1 MKKKESMMNSKKI
14 ISSVSLTTAILA
26 TGIISQEAHADSV
39 DTTTTTVSQA
49 QSQPVTAE
57 QVASAKA
64 SYDTNQEAQAQAQS
78 VVDSKKQA
86 LETAKANTTA
96 AQDAVAQAETVTAQA
111 TEVNIQSAKEAIPT
125 AEAKVQPAKETVET
139 AKTDVTTKEVSQSQ
153 AQEAVNK
160 AQGNVNQA
168 QEAVDEATQIQSEK
182 QAAVDN
188 SAKEAEVAKQGV
200 TNAQATLAEKTS
212 KVSQA
217 KQTVEIAKQNDVN
230 LEADTKEAEINV
242 EKADKAAQ
250 VAKTAVDTAKV
261 KADETAQALKDA
273 EFNHPTHIVMSDEF
287 KQNLKYLLF
296 EAPKDD
302 MSALSKAVDKVI
314 DSEAASHKLNKAYF
328 DTFTPDTTGV
338 KYDVENLPLELQTEL
353 SQYMAYLVNDVR
365 AQLGQ
370 PKLVVNTDAIKF
382 ASLVAAKYDKNH
394 DPFSG
399 HDMKAINE
407 AAKEMGYWY
416 SKKNTMN
423 PYENLAGG
431 SINSALKLDDNGNS
445 LYKVGDKVEATK
457 SELYQLIADNID
469 NFLYEGERNG
479 SYGHAGS
486 LITQPSLGLA
496 ITLSHTDQGFGE
508 IPMTETHVLLVP
520 EHDLVDFN
528 KKVLDPSKNVPDL
541 VIPDKQAAEVADRA
555 AQAALVTATA
565 QAQAAQTRFEQAK
578 ATYDAL
584 VATPRQTADA
594 EAQLATA
601 KAELVNAQTALTNAE
616 QTLATVT
623 ASHADKV
630 AALDMAK
637 ASRDEAVNVLA
648 AAQSKLAE
656 ANQELTQREVAT
668 TVAKAKLAELEQAL
682 KDAEQA
688 VIDAKA
694 TYEQLVSAK
703 ANLEAA
709 RQAYAQAVTAQ
720 EAAQAAYDKAMVVL
734 TNTKAQTAL
743 SGTKYTNL
751 KAAYDARIAYEEAQ
765 RKSKEEVL
773 RRQAESDAKAKQV
786 RQDVNGTQYNR
797 VNSNTHVGLPAFISS
812 TNEVKTTS
820 FSAAQVATA
829 KATQAV
835 VNRRGTTD
843 YQAPLPQTGESD
855 TAVYLLAGLGM
866 LGLSGV
872 TARKRRG

>member
-1 MKKKESMMNSKKI
+1 MNSKKI
-14 ISSVSLTTAILA
+14 ISSVSLTTAIFA

-39 DTTTTTVSQA
+39 DTTTTTVSQS

-64 SYDTNQEAQAQAQS
+64 SYDMNQDAQAKAQS

-86 LETAKANTTA
+86 LDTAKANTTT
-96 AQDAVAQAETVTAQA
+96 AQDAVAQAETAAAQA
-111 TEVNIQSAKEAIPT
+111 TDVNIQAAKEAIPT
-125 AEAKVQPAKETVET
+125 AEAKVQPAKEAVET
-139 AKTDVTTKEVSQSQ
+139 AKTDVTTKEASQSQ
-153 AQEAVNK
+153 AQEAVNE

-168 QEAVDEATQIQSEK
+168 QKAVAEATQIQSEK
-182 QAAVDN
+182 QTAVDT
-188 SAKEAEVAKQGV
+188 SAKEVETAKQGV
-200 TNAQATLAEKTS
+200 VNAQATLAEKTS

-217 KQTVEIAKQNDVN
+217 KQSVETAKQNDAK
-230 LEADTKEAEINV
+230 LDADIKAADINA
-242 EKADKAAQ
+242 EKAYQTAQ
-250 VAKTAVDTAKV
+250 VAKSNVDSAKT
-261 KADETAQALKDA
+261 KADETAQVLKDA
-273 EFNHPTHIVMSDEF
+273 NRPTHIVMSDEF
-287 KQNLKYLLF
+287 KQNLKDLLF
-296 EAPKDD
+296 GSPSRDLAT
-302 MSALSKAVDKVI
+302 LSKAVDKVI
-314 DSEAASHKLNKAYF
+314 DSEAESHKLNKAYF

-423 PYENLAGG
+423 RYENLAGG
-431 SINSALKLDDNGNS
+431 SINSAFKLDDDGNS

-578 ATYDAL
+578 AAYDAL
-584 VATPRQTADA
+584 VATPRQKA
-594 EAQLATA
+594 EAEAKLVTA
-601 KAELVNAQTALTNAE
+601 KAELANAQTALEVAE
-616 QTLATVT
+616 NTLATVT

-637 ASRDEAVNVLA
+637 ASRDEAVNALT
-648 AAQSKLAE
+648 AAQNKLGV
-656 ANQELTQREVAT
+656 ANQELAQRETAT
-668 TVAKAKLAELEQAL
+668 TVAKAKLAELEQAV

-688 VIDAKA
+688 VINAKA
-694 TYEQLVSAK
+694 TYEQLVTAK
-703 ANLEAA
+703 VNLEIA

-720 EAAQAAYDKAMVVL
+720 EAAQDAYDKAMVVL
-734 TNTKAQTAL
+734 TNAKAQTAL

-765 RKSKEEVL
+765 RKAKEEAL

-786 RQDVNGTQYNR
+786 RQDMNGTQSNR

-835 VNRRGTTD
+835 VNRRGSTG
-843 YQAPLPQTGESD
+843 YQAPLPQTGEAD

-866 LGLSGV
+866 LGLAGV

>member
-1 MKKKESMMNSKKI
+1 MNSKKI
-14 ISSVSLTTAILA
+14 ISSVSLTTAIFA

-39 DTTTTTVSQA
+39 DTTTTTVSQS

-64 SYDTNQEAQAQAQS
+64 SYDTNQEAQAKAQS

-86 LETAKANTTA
+86 LDTAKANTTV
-96 AQDAVAQAETVTAQA
+96 AQDAVAQAETAAAQA
-111 TEVNIQSAKEAIPT
+111 TDVNIQAAKEAIPT
-125 AEAKVQPAKETVET
+125 AEAKVQPAKEAVET
-139 AKTDVTTKEVSQSQ
+139 AKTDVTTKEASQSQ
-153 AQEAVNK
+153 VQAVVNE

-168 QEAVDEATQIQSEK
+168 QKAVAEATQIQSEK
-182 QAAVDN
+182 QTAVDT
-188 SAKEAEVAKQGV
+188 SAKEVETAKQGV
-200 TNAQATLAEKTS
+200 VDAQATVAEKTD

-217 KQTVEIAKQNDVN
+217 GQTVETAKQNDAK
-230 LEADTKEAEINV
+230 LDADTKAADINV
-242 EKADKAAQ
+242 EKADQAVQ
-250 VAKTAVDTAKV
+250 VAKSDVDTAKA
-261 KADETAQALKDA
+261 KADETAQTLKDA
-273 EFNHPTHIVMSDEF
+273 NHPTHVVMSDEF
-287 KQNLKYLLF
+287 KQNFKQYAFGSMSDEALEKAIASEPASRDLNTAYLSTF
-296 EAPKDD
+296 
-302 MSALSKAVDKVI
+302 
-314 DSEAASHKLNKAYF
+314 AA
-328 DTFTPDTTGV
+328 DTTGQ
-338 KYDVENLPLELQTEL
+338 KYDVTNLPLELQTEL
-353 SQYMAYLVNDVR
+353 SQYFAYLVNDVR
-365 AQLGQ
+365 QQLGQ

-382 ASLVAAKYDKNH
+382 ATLVAEKYDKNH

-399 HDMKAINE
+399 HDNKAINE

-416 SKKNTMN
+416 NRKNKSN
-423 PYENLAGG
+423 AYENLAG
-431 SINSALKLDDNGNS
+431 NSPDSAYDLDSNGNS
-445 LYKVGDKVEATK
+445 TYKIGDKVELTK
-457 SELYQLIADNID
+457 SELYKLVAENVNGFI
-469 NFLYEGERNG
+469 YEGSSNG
-479 SYGHAGS
+479 HYGHAIS
-486 LITQPSLGLA
+486 LVKQPSLGIA
-496 ITLSHTDQGFGE
+496 FTLSHTDFGFGTV
-508 IPMTETHVLLVP
+508 PMIETHVLYTPLTDKRTGEP
-520 EHDLVDFN
+520 L
-528 KKVLDPSKNVPDL
+528 LDASKNVPDL
-541 VIPDKQAAEVADRA
+541 KIPDKQAAEVADRA

-565 QAQAAQTRFEQAK
+565 KAQAAQTRFEQAK
-578 ATYDAL
+578 AVYDAL
-584 VATPRQTADA
+584 VATPRQTAEA
-594 EAQLATA
+594 EAKLATA

-623 ASHADKV
+623 ASHAAKV
-630 AALDMAK
+630 AVLDMAK
-637 ASRDEAVNVLA
+637 VSRDEAVNVLT

-656 ANQELTQREVAT
+656 ANQELAQREVAT
-668 TVAKAKLAELEQAL
+668 TIAKAKLTELEQAL

-694 TYEQLVSAK
+694 TYEQLVTAK

-720 EAAQAAYDKAMVVL
+720 EVAQAAYDKAMVVL
-734 TNTKAQTAL
+734 TNAKAQTVL

-765 RKSKEEVL
+765 RKAKEEAL

-786 RQDVNGTQYNR
+786 RQGVNGTQSNR
-797 VNSNTHVGLPAFISS
+797 VNSSKYVGVPAFISS

-866 LGLSGV
+866 LGLAGV

>member
-1 MKKKESMMNSKKI
+1 MNSKKI

-64 SYDTNQEAQAQAQS
+64 SYDTNQEAQAKAQS

-86 LETAKANTTA
+86 LDTAKANTTT
-96 AQDAVAQAETVTAQA
+96 AQDAVAKAETAAAQA
-111 TEVNIQSAKEAIPT
+111 TDVNIQAAKEAIPT
-125 AEAKVQPAKETVET
+125 AEAKVQPAKEAVET
-139 AKTDVTTKEVSQSQ
+139 AKTDVTTKEASQSQ
-153 AQEAVNK
+153 AQEAVNE

-168 QEAVDEATQIQSEK
+168 QKAVAEATQIQSEK
-182 QAAVDN
+182 QTAVDT
-188 SAKEAEVAKQGV
+188 SAKEVETAKQGV
-200 TNAQATLAEKTS
+200 VNAQATVAEKTD

-217 KQTVEIAKQNDVN
+217 GQTVETAKQNDAK
-230 LEADTKEAEINV
+230 LDADTKEAEINV
-242 EKADKAAQ
+242 EKADQAAQ
-250 VAKTAVDTAKV
+250 VAKSEVATAKA

-273 EFNHPTHIVMSDEF
+273 NRPTHIVMSDEF

-296 EAPKDD
+296 EAPTNDL
-302 MSALSKAVDKVI
+302 SALSKAVDKVI
-314 DSEAASHKLNKAYF
+314 ASEAESRKMNQAYF

-394 DPFSG
+394 DPFSE

-416 SKKNTMN
+416 RKKNDAN

-431 SINSALKLDDNGNS
+431 YIKSAFNFDDDGNS

-469 NFLYEGERNG
+469 TFVYEGEANG
-479 SYGHAGS
+479 SYSHVGS
-486 LITQPSLGLA
+486 LVKQPSLGLA
-496 ITLSHTDQGFGE
+496 LTLTHTNQGFGDE
-508 IPMTETHVLLVP
+508 PMVETHVLFTP
-520 EHDLVDFN
+520 ATDYADSN
-528 KKVLDPSKNVPDL
+528 KKLLDSSKNVPDL

-578 ATYDAL
+578 AAYDAL

-594 EAQLATA
+594 EAKLATA
-601 KAELVNAQTALTNAE
+601 KAELANAQEALETAEN
-616 QTLATVT
+616 TLATVT

-637 ASRDEAVNVLA
+637 ASRDEAVNALT
-648 AAQSKLAE
+648 AAQNKLGV
-656 ANQELTQREVAT
+656 ANQELAQRETAT
-668 TVAKAKLAELEQAL
+668 TVAKAKLAELEQAV

-694 TYEQLVSAK
+694 TYEQLVKAK
-703 ANLEAA
+703 ANLETA
-709 RQAYAQAVTAQ
+709 RQAYAKVV
-720 EAAQAAYDKAMVVL
+720 AAQDAAQVAYDKAIVVL
-734 TNTKAQTAL
+734 TNAKAQTAL

-751 KAAYDARIAYEEAQ
+751 NAAYAARIAYEEAQ
-765 RKSKEEVL
+765 RKAKEEAI
-773 RRQAESDAKAKQV
+773 RRQAERDAKAKQV
-786 RQDVNGTQYNR
+786 RQDVNGTQSNR
-797 VNSNTHVGLPAFISS
+797 VNSSKYVGVQTFMSS
-812 TNEVKTTS
+812 TNEVHTTS

-829 KATQAV
+829 EATQAV
-835 VNRRGTTD
+835 VNRRGATG
-843 YQAPLPQTGESD
+843 YQAPLPQTGEVD
-855 TAVYLLAGLGM
+855 TAVYLLAGLGV
-866 LGLSGV
+866 LGLAGV

>member
-1 MKKKESMMNSKKI
+1 MNSKKI

-26 TGIISQEAHADSV
+26 TGVLSQEAHADSV

-57 QVASAKA
+57 QVVSAKA

-86 LETAKANTTA
+86 LDTAKANTTT
-96 AQDAVAQAETVTAQA
+96 AQDAVAKAKTVAVLA
-111 TEVNIQSAKEAIPT
+111 TDTNIQVAKEAIPT
-125 AEAKVQPAKETVET
+125 AEAKVQPAKEAVET

-168 QEAVDEATQIQSEK
+168 QEAVAKATQIQSEK
-182 QAAVDN
+182 QTAVDN

-200 TNAQATLAEKTS
+200 TNAQATLAEKTN

-217 KQTVEIAKQNDVN
+217 GQAAETAKQNDVD

-242 EKADKAAQ
+242 EKADQAAQ
-250 VAKTAVDTAKV
+250 VAKTAVDTAKA

-273 EFNHPTHIVMSDEF
+273 EFNHPTHVVMTDEFKSNLKQYLFGSMSDED
-287 KQNLKYLLF
+287 L
-296 EAPKDD
+296 E
-302 MSALSKAVDKVI
+302 KVI
-314 DSEAASHKLNKAYF
+314 ASESASRDLNTTYLS
-328 DTFTPDTTGV
+328 TFVTDTTGQ
-338 KYDVENLPLELQTEL
+338 KYDVTNLPLELQTEL
-353 SQYMAYLVNDVR
+353 SQYFAYLVNDVR
-365 AQLGQ
+365 QQLGQ
-370 PKLVVNTDAIKF
+370 PKLVVNTDTIKF
-382 ASLVAAKYDKNH
+382 ATSVAEKYDKNH

-399 HDMKAINE
+399 HDNKAINE

-416 SKKNTMN
+416 NRNNTTN
-423 PYENLAGG
+423 AYENLSGN
-431 SINSALKLDDNGNS
+431 IPDSAYDLDSDGNS
-445 LYKVGDKVEATK
+445 TYKIGDKVELTK
-457 SELYQLIADNID
+457 SDLYKLVAENVNQFI
-469 NFLYEGERNG
+469 YEGRSNG
-479 SYGHAGS
+479 HYGHAIS
-486 LITQPSLGLA
+486 MVTQPSVGISFTVA
-496 ITLSHTDQGFGE
+496 HTDEGFGTV
-508 IPMTETHVLLVP
+508 PMIETHVLCTPLTDKRTGGP
-520 EHDLVDFN
+520 L
-528 KKVLDPSKNVPDL
+528 LDASKNVPDL

-578 ATYDAL
+578 AAYDAL
-584 VATPRQTADA
+584 VATPRQTAEA
-594 EAQLATA
+594 EAKLTTA

-734 TNTKAQTAL
+734 TNAKAQTAL

-751 KAAYDARIAYEEAQ
+751 KVAYDARIAYEEAQ

-786 RQDVNGTQYNR
+786 RQDVNGTQSNR
-797 VNSNTHVGLPAFISS
+797 VNSSTHVGLQALMTSV
-812 TNEVKTTS
+812 NEVKTTS

-835 VNRRGTTD
+835 VNRRGMTD

>member
-1 MKKKESMMNSKKI
+1 MNSKKI

-64 SYDTNQEAQAQAQS
+64 SYDTNQEAQAKAQS

-86 LETAKANTTA
+86 LDTAKANTTT
-96 AQDAVAQAETVTAQA
+96 AQDAVAKAETVVALA
-111 TEVNIQSAKEAIPT
+111 TDTNMQVAKEAIPI
-125 AEAKVQPAKETVET
+125 AEAKVQPAKEAVET

-168 QEAVDEATQIQSEK
+168 QKAVDEATQIQSEK
-182 QAAVDN
+182 QTAVDN
-188 SAKEAEVAKQGV
+188 SAKEVEVAKQGV
-200 TNAQATLAEKTS
+200 TNAQATLAENTS

-217 KQTVEIAKQNDVN
+217 KETVETAKQNDVN

-242 EKADKAAQ
+242 EKADQAAQ

-302 MSALSKAVDKVI
+302 MAALSKAVDKVI
-314 DSEAASHKLNKAYF
+314 ASEAESHKLNKAYF

-338 KYDVENLPLELQTEL
+338 KYDIENLPLELQTEL

-416 SKKNTMN
+416 SKKNMMN

-431 SINSALKLDDNGNS
+431 YINSAFKLDDNGNS

-469 NFLYEGERNG
+469 NFLYEGESNG

-486 LITQPSLGLA
+486 LIKQPSLGLA
-496 ITLSHTDQGFGE
+496 ITLNHTDQGFGE

-555 AQAALVTATA
+555 AQAALVTATV

-584 VATPRQTADA
+584 VATPRQTA
-594 EAQLATA
+594 E
-601 KAELVNAQTALTNAE
+601 
-616 QTLATVT
+616 
-623 ASHADKV
+623 
-630 AALDMAK
+630 
-637 ASRDEAVNVLA
+637 
-648 AAQSKLAE
+648 AE

-734 TNTKAQTAL
+734 TNAKAQTAL

>member
-1 MKKKESMMNSKKI
+1 MNSKKI
-14 ISSVSLTTAILA
+14 ISSVSLTTAIFA

-39 DTTTTTVSQA
+39 DTTTTTVSQS

-64 SYDTNQEAQAQAQS
+64 SYDMNQDAQAKAQS

-86 LETAKANTTA
+86 LDTAKANTTT
-96 AQDAVAQAETVTAQA
+96 AQDAVAQAETAAAQA
-111 TEVNIQSAKEAIPT
+111 TDVNIQAAKEAIPT
-125 AEAKVQPAKETVET
+125 AEAKVQPAKEAVET
-139 AKTDVTTKEVSQSQ
+139 AKTDVTTKEASQSQ
-153 AQEAVNK
+153 AQEAVNE

-168 QEAVDEATQIQSEK
+168 QKAVAEATQIQSEK
-182 QAAVDN
+182 QTAVDT
-188 SAKEAEVAKQGV
+188 SAKEVETAKQGV
-200 TNAQATLAEKTS
+200 VNAQATLAEKTS

-217 KQTVEIAKQNDVN
+217 KQSVETAKQNDAK
-230 LEADTKEAEINV
+230 LDADIKAADINA
-242 EKADKAAQ
+242 EKAYQTAQ
-250 VAKTAVDTAKV
+250 VAKSNVDSAKT
-261 KADETAQALKDA
+261 KADETAQVLKDA
-273 EFNHPTHIVMSDEF
+273 NRPTHIVMSDEF
-287 KQNLKYLLF
+287 KQNLKDLLF
-296 EAPKDD
+296 GSPSRDLAT
-302 MSALSKAVDKVI
+302 LSKAVDKVI
-314 DSEAASHKLNKAYF
+314 DSEAESHKLNKAYF

-382 ASLVAAKYDKNH
+382 ATLVAEKYDKNH
-394 DPFSG
+394 DPYSG
-399 HDMKAINE
+399 HDNKAINE

-423 PYENLAGG
+423 RYENLAGG
-431 SINSALKLDDNGNS
+431 SINSAFKLDDDGNS

-578 ATYDAL
+578 AAYDAL
-584 VATPRQTADA
+584 VATPRQTAEA
-594 EAQLATA
+594 EAKLVTA
-601 KAELVNAQTALTNAE
+601 KAELANAQTALEVAE
-616 QTLATVT
+616 NTLATVT

-637 ASRDEAVNVLA
+637 ASRDEAVNALT
-648 AAQSKLAE
+648 AAQNKLGV
-656 ANQELTQREVAT
+656 ANQELAQRETAT
-668 TVAKAKLAELEQAL
+668 TVAKAKLAELEQAV

-688 VIDAKA
+688 VINAKA
-694 TYEQLVSAK
+694 TYEQLVTAK
-703 ANLEAA
+703 VNLEIA

-720 EAAQAAYDKAMVVL
+720 EAAKDAYDKAMVVL
-734 TNTKAQTAL
+734 TNAKAQTAL

-765 RKSKEEVL
+765 RKAKEEAL

-786 RQDVNGTQYNR
+786 RQDMNGTQSNR

-835 VNRRGTTD
+835 VNRRGSTG
-843 YQAPLPQTGESD
+843 YQAPLPQTGEAD

-866 LGLSGV
+866 LGLAGV

>member
-1 MKKKESMMNSKKI
+1 MNSKKI
-14 ISSVSLTTAILA
+14 ISSVSLTTAIFA
-26 TGIISQEAHADSV
+26 TGIISQEAHADSA
-39 DTTTTTVSQA
+39 DTTTTTVSQS

-64 SYDTNQEAQAQAQS
+64 SYDTNQEAQAKAQS

-86 LETAKANTTA
+86 LDTAKANTTT
-96 AQDAVAQAETVTAQA
+96 AQDAVAKAEAAAAPA
-111 TEVNIQSAKEAIPT
+111 TDTNIQVAKEAIPT
-125 AEAKVQPAKETVET
+125 AEAKVQSAKEAVET
-139 AKTDVTTKEVSQSQ
+139 AKTDVTTKEASQSQ
-153 AQEAVNK
+153 AQDAVNK
-160 AQGNVNQA
+160 AQGNVNQV

-182 QAAVDN
+182 QTAVDK
-188 SAKEAEVAKQGV
+188 SAKEVEVAKQGV
-200 TNAQATLAEKTS
+200 TDAQATLAEKTS

-217 KQTVEIAKQNDVN
+217 KQTVETAKQNDAK
-230 LEADTKEAEINV
+230 LDADTKAADINV
-242 EKADKAAQ
+242 EKADQAVQ
-250 VAKTAVDTAKV
+250 VAKSDVDTAKA
-261 KADETAQALKDA
+261 KADEAAQVLIDA
-273 EFNHPTHIVMSDEF
+273 NHPTHIVMTDEF

-314 DSEAASHKLNKAYF
+314 DSEAESHKLNKAYF

-431 SINSALKLDDNGNS
+431 YINSAFKLDDDGNS

-469 NFLYEGERNG
+469 TFLYEGESNG

-496 ITLSHTDQGFGE
+496 ITVSHTDQGFGE

-520 EHDLVDFN
+520 EHDLVDFS
-528 KKVLDPSKNVPDL
+528 KKVLDPSKNLPDL

-555 AQAALVTATA
+555 AKAALVTATT

-578 ATYDAL
+578 AAYDAL

-594 EAQLATA
+594 EAKLATA

-623 ASHADKV
+623 ASHAEKV
-630 AALDMAK
+630 AVLDMAK
-637 ASRDEAVNVLA
+637 VSRDEAVNVLT

-656 ANQELTQREVAT
+656 ANQELAQREVAT
-668 TVAKAKLAELEQAL
+668 TTAKAKLTELEQAL

-688 VIDAKA
+688 VINAKA
-694 TYEQLVSAK
+694 TYEQLVTAK

-720 EAAQAAYDKAMVVL
+720 EVAQAAYDKAMVVL
-734 TNTKAQTAL
+734 TNAKAQTVL

-765 RKSKEEVL
+765 RKAKEEAL

-786 RQDVNGTQYNR
+786 RQGVNGTQSNR
-797 VNSNTHVGLPAFISS
+797 VNSSKYVGVPAFISS

-866 LGLSGV
+866 LGLAGV

>member
-1 MKKKESMMNSKKI
+1 MNSKKI
-14 ISSVSLTTAILA
+14 ISSVSLATAVLA
-26 TGIISQEAHADSV
+26 TGILSQEAHADSV
-39 DTTTTTVSQA
+39 DTTTTTVSQS

-64 SYDTNQEAQAQAQS
+64 SYDMNQDAQAKAQS

-86 LETAKANTTA
+86 LDTAKANTTT
-96 AQDAVAQAETVTAQA
+96 AQDAVAQAETAAAQA
-111 TEVNIQSAKEAIPT
+111 TDVNIQAAKEAIPT
-125 AEAKVQPAKETVET
+125 AEAKVQPAKEAVET
-139 AKTDVTTKEVSQSQ
+139 AKTDVTTKEASQSQ
-153 AQEAVNK
+153 AQEAVNE

-168 QEAVDEATQIQSEK
+168 QKAVAEATQIQSEK
-182 QAAVDN
+182 QTAVDT
-188 SAKEAEVAKQGV
+188 SAKEVETAKQGV
-200 TNAQATLAEKTS
+200 VNAQATLAEKTS

-217 KQTVEIAKQNDVN
+217 KQSVETAKQNDAK
-230 LEADTKEAEINV
+230 LDADIKAADINA
-242 EKADKAAQ
+242 EKAYQTAQ
-250 VAKTAVDTAKV
+250 VAKSNVDSAKT
-261 KADETAQALKDA
+261 KADETAQVLKDA
-273 EFNHPTHIVMSDEF
+273 NRPTHIVMSDEF
-287 KQNLKYLLF
+287 KQNLKDLLF
-296 EAPKDD
+296 GSPSRDLAT
-302 MSALSKAVDKVI
+302 LSKAVDKVI
-314 DSEAASHKLNKAYF
+314 DSEAESHKLNKAYF

-423 PYENLAGG
+423 RYENLAGG
-431 SINSALKLDDNGNS
+431 SINSAFKLDDDGNS

-578 ATYDAL
+578 AAYDAL
-584 VATPRQTADA
+584 VATPHQTAEA
-594 EAQLATA
+594 EAKLVTA
-601 KAELVNAQTALTNAE
+601 KAELANAQTALEVAE
-616 QTLATVT
+616 NTLATVT

-637 ASRDEAVNVLA
+637 ASRDEAVNALT
-648 AAQSKLAE
+648 AAQNKLGV
-656 ANQELTQREVAT
+656 ANQELAQRETAT
-668 TVAKAKLAELEQAL
+668 TVAKAKLAELEQAV

-688 VIDAKA
+688 VINAKA
-694 TYEQLVSAK
+694 TYEQLVTAK
-703 ANLEAA
+703 VNLEIA

-720 EAAQAAYDKAMVVL
+720 EAAQDAYDKAMVVL
-734 TNTKAQTAL
+734 TNAKAQTAL

-765 RKSKEEVL
+765 RKAKEEAL

-786 RQDVNGTQYNR
+786 RQDMNGTQSNR

-835 VNRRGTTD
+835 VNRRGSTG
-843 YQAPLPQTGESD
+843 YQAPLPQTGEAD

-866 LGLSGV
+866 LGLAGV

>member
-1 MKKKESMMNSKKI
+1 MNSKKI
-14 ISSVSLTTAILA
+14 ISSVSLATAVLA

-39 DTTTTTVSQA
+39 DTTTTTASQA
-49 QSQPVTAE
+49 QPQLVTAE
-57 QVASAKA
+57 QVVSAKA
-64 SYDTNQEAQAQAQS
+64 TFENNQEAQAQAQS

-86 LETAKANTTA
+86 LDTAKANTTT
-96 AQDAVAQAETVTAQA
+96 AQDAVAKAETAAASA
-111 TEVNIQSAKEAIPT
+111 TDTNIQVAKEAIPT
-125 AEAKVQPAKETVET
+125 AEAKVQYAKEAVET

-182 QAAVDN
+182 QAAVDK
-188 SAKEAEVAKQGV
+188 SAKEVEVAKQGV
-200 TNAQATLAEKTS
+200 TNAQTTLAEKTS

-217 KQTVEIAKQNDVN
+217 KQSVETAKQNDAK
-230 LEADTKEAEINV
+230 LDADTKAADINA
-242 EKADKAAQ
+242 EKAYQAAQ
-250 VAKTAVDTAKV
+250 VAKSDVDAAKT
-261 KADETAQALKDA
+261 KADETAQVLKDA
-273 EFNHPTHIVMSDEF
+273 NRPTHIVMSDEF

-314 DSEAASHKLNKAYF
+314 KSEAESHKLNKAYF

-382 ASLVAAKYDKNH
+382 ASLVAAKYAKNH

-399 HDMKAINE
+399 HDMKAVND

-416 SKKNTMN
+416 RKKNDAN

-431 SINSALKLDDNGNS
+431 YIKSAFNFDDDGNS

-457 SELYQLIADNID
+457 SELYNLIADNID
-469 NFLYEGERNG
+469 TFLYEGESNG

-496 ITLSHTDQGFGE
+496 LTLSHTDQGFGE
-508 IPMTETHVLLVP
+508 LPMVETHVLFTP
-520 EHDLVDFN
+520 ATDYADSN
-528 KKVLDPSKNVPDL
+528 KKLLDSSKNVPDL

-578 ATYDAL
+578 AAYDAL

-594 EAQLATA
+594 EAKLATA
-601 KAELVNAQTALTNAE
+601 KAELTNAQTALSTAE

-637 ASRDEAVNVLA
+637 ASRDEAVNVLT
-648 AAQSKLAE
+648 AAQSQLAE
-656 ANQELTQREVAT
+656 ANQELAQRETAT
-668 TVAKAKLAELEQAL
+668 TVAKAKLREVEQAV

-694 TYEQLVSAK
+694 TYEQLVKAK
-703 ANLEAA
+703 ANLETA
-709 RQAYAQAVTAQ
+709 RQAYAKVV
-720 EAAQAAYDKAMVVL
+720 AAQDAAQVAYDKAIVAL
-734 TNTKAQTAL
+734 TNAKAQTAL

-765 RKSKEEVL
+765 RKAKEEAL
-773 RRQAESDAKAKQV
+773 RRQAERDVKAKQV
-786 RQDVNGTQYNR
+786 RQGVNGTQSNR
-797 VNSNTHVGLPAFISS
+797 VNSSKYIGVQTFMSS
-812 TNEVKTTS
+812 TNEVHTTS

-829 KATQAV
+829 EATQAV

-843 YQAPLPQTGESD
+843 YQAPLPQTGETD
-855 TAVYLLAGLGM
+855 TAVYLLAGLGV
-866 LGLSGV
+866 LGLAGV

>member
-1 MKKKESMMNSKKI
+1 MNSKKI
-14 ISSVSLTTAILA
+14 ISSVSLTTAIFA

-39 DTTTTTVSQA
+39 DTTTTTVSQS

-64 SYDTNQEAQAQAQS
+64 SYDTNQEAQAKAQS

-86 LETAKANTTA
+86 LDTAKANTTV
-96 AQDAVAQAETVTAQA
+96 AQDAVAQAETAAAQA
-111 TEVNIQSAKEAIPT
+111 TDVNIQAAKEAIPT
-125 AEAKVQPAKETVET
+125 AEAKVQPAKEAVET
-139 AKTDVTTKEVSQSQ
+139 AKTDVTTKEASQSQ
-153 AQEAVNK
+153 VQAVVNE

-168 QEAVDEATQIQSEK
+168 QKAVAEATQIQSEK
-182 QAAVDN
+182 HTAVDT
-188 SAKEAEVAKQGV
+188 SAKEVETAKQGV
-200 TNAQATLAEKTS
+200 VDAQATVAEKTD

-217 KQTVEIAKQNDVN
+217 GQTVETAKQNDAK
-230 LEADTKEAEINV
+230 LDADTKAADINV
-242 EKADKAAQ
+242 EKADQAVQ
-250 VAKTAVDTAKV
+250 VAKSDVDTAKA
-261 KADETAQALKDA
+261 KADETAQTLKDA
-273 EFNHPTHIVMSDEF
+273 NHPTHVVMSDEF
-287 KQNLKYLLF
+287 KQNFKQYAFGSMSDEALEKAIASEPASRDLNTAYLSTF
-296 EAPKDD
+296 
-302 MSALSKAVDKVI
+302 
-314 DSEAASHKLNKAYF
+314 AA
-328 DTFTPDTTGV
+328 DTTGQ
-338 KYDVENLPLELQTEL
+338 KYDVTNLPLELQTEL
-353 SQYMAYLVNDVR
+353 SQYFAYLVNDVR
-365 AQLGQ
+365 QQLGQ

-382 ASLVAAKYDKNH
+382 ATLVAEKYDKNH

-399 HDMKAINE
+399 HDNKAINE

-416 SKKNTMN
+416 NRKNKSN
-423 PYENLAGG
+423 AYENLAG
-431 SINSALKLDDNGNS
+431 NSPDSAYDLDSNGNS
-445 LYKVGDKVEATK
+445 TYKIGDKVELTK
-457 SELYQLIADNID
+457 SELYKLVAENVNGFI
-469 NFLYEGERNG
+469 YEGSSNG
-479 SYGHAGS
+479 HYGHAIS
-486 LITQPSLGLA
+486 LVKQPSLGIA
-496 ITLSHTDQGFGE
+496 FTLSHTDFGFGTV
-508 IPMTETHVLLVP
+508 PMIETHVLYTPLTDKRTGEP
-520 EHDLVDFN
+520 L
-528 KKVLDPSKNVPDL
+528 LDASNNVPDL
-541 VIPDKQAAEVADRA
+541 KIPDKQAAEVADRA

-565 QAQAAQTRFEQAK
+565 KAQAAQTRFEQAK
-578 ATYDAL
+578 AVYDAL
-584 VATPRQTADA
+584 VATPRQTAEA
-594 EAQLATA
+594 EAKLATA

-623 ASHADKV
+623 ASHAEKV
-630 AALDMAK
+630 AVLDMAK
-637 ASRDEAVNVLA
+637 VSRDEAVNVLT

-656 ANQELTQREVAT
+656 ANQELAQREVAT
-668 TVAKAKLAELEQAL
+668 TIAKAKLTELEQAL

-694 TYEQLVSAK
+694 TYEQLVTAK

-720 EAAQAAYDKAMVVL
+720 EVAQAAYDKAMVVL
-734 TNTKAQTAL
+734 TNAKAQTVL

-765 RKSKEEVL
+765 RKAKEEAL

-786 RQDVNGTQYNR
+786 RQGVNGTQSNR
-797 VNSNTHVGLPAFISS
+797 VNSSKYVGVPAFISS

-866 LGLSGV
+866 LGLAGV

>member
-1 MKKKESMMNSKKI
+1 MNSKKI
-14 ISSVSLTTAILA
+14 ISSVSLTTAIFA

-39 DTTTTTVSQA
+39 DTTTTTVSQS

-64 SYDTNQEAQAQAQS
+64 SYDMNQDAQAKAQS

-86 LETAKANTTA
+86 LDTAKANTTT
-96 AQDAVAQAETVTAQA
+96 AQDAVAQAETAAAQA
-111 TEVNIQSAKEAIPT
+111 TDVNIQAAKEAIPT
-125 AEAKVQPAKETVET
+125 AEAKVQPAKEAVET
-139 AKTDVTTKEVSQSQ
+139 AKTDVTTKEASQSQ
-153 AQEAVNK
+153 AQEAVNE

-168 QEAVDEATQIQSEK
+168 QKAVAEATQIQSEK
-182 QAAVDN
+182 QTAVDT
-188 SAKEAEVAKQGV
+188 SAKEVETAKQGV
-200 TNAQATLAEKTS
+200 VNAQATLAEKTS

-217 KQTVEIAKQNDVN
+217 KQSVETAKQNDAK
-230 LEADTKEAEINV
+230 LDADIKAADINA
-242 EKADKAAQ
+242 EKAYQTAQ
-250 VAKTAVDTAKV
+250 VAKSNVDSAKT
-261 KADETAQALKDA
+261 KADETAQVLKDA
-273 EFNHPTHIVMSDEF
+273 NRPTHIVMSDEF
-287 KQNLKYLLF
+287 KQNLKDLLF
-296 EAPKDD
+296 GSPSRDLAT
-302 MSALSKAVDKVI
+302 LSKAVDKVI
-314 DSEAASHKLNKAYF
+314 DSEAESHKLNKAYF

-423 PYENLAGG
+423 RYENLAGG
-431 SINSALKLDDNGNS
+431 SINSAFKLDDDGNS

-578 ATYDAL
+578 AAYDAL
-584 VATPRQTADA
+584 VATPRQTAEA
-594 EAQLATA
+594 EAKLVTA
-601 KAELVNAQTALTNAE
+601 KAELANAQTALEVAE
-616 QTLATVT
+616 NTLATVT

-637 ASRDEAVNVLA
+637 ASRDEAVNALT
-648 AAQSKLAE
+648 AAQNKLGV
-656 ANQELTQREVAT
+656 ANQELAQRETAT
-668 TVAKAKLAELEQAL
+668 TVAKAKLAELEQAV

-688 VIDAKA
+688 VINAKA
-694 TYEQLVSAK
+694 TYEQLVTAK
-703 ANLEAA
+703 VNLEIA

-720 EAAQAAYDKAMVVL
+720 EAAQDAYDKAMVVL
-734 TNTKAQTAL
+734 TNAKAQTAL

-765 RKSKEEVL
+765 RKAKEEAL

-786 RQDVNGTQYNR
+786 RQDMNGTQSNR

-835 VNRRGTTD
+835 VNRRGSTG
-843 YQAPLPQTGESD
+843 YQAPLPQTGEAD
-855 TAVYLLAGLGM
+855 TAVYLLEGLGM
-866 LGLSGV
+866 LGLAGV

>member
-1 MKKKESMMNSKKI
+1 MNSKKI

-39 DTTTTTVSQA
+39 NTTTTTVSQS

-64 SYDTNQEAQAQAQS
+64 SYDTNQEAQAKAQS

-86 LETAKANTTA
+86 LDTAKANTTV
-96 AQDAVAQAETVTAQA
+96 AQDAVAQAETAAAQA
-111 TEVNIQSAKEAIPT
+111 TDVNIQAAKEAIPT
-125 AEAKVQPAKETVET
+125 AEAKVQPAKEAVET
-139 AKTDVTTKEVSQSQ
+139 AKTDVTTKAASQSQ
-153 AQEAVNK
+153 AQAVVNE

-168 QEAVDEATQIQSEK
+168 QKAVAEATQIQSEK
-182 QAAVDN
+182 QTAVDT
-188 SAKEAEVAKQGV
+188 SAKEVETAKQGV
-200 TNAQATLAEKTS
+200 VDAQATVAEKTD

-217 KQTVEIAKQNDVN
+217 GQTVETAKQNDAK
-230 LEADTKEAEINV
+230 LDADTKEAEINV
-242 EKADKAAQ
+242 EKADQAVQ
-250 VAKTAVDTAKV
+250 VAKTAVDTAKA

-273 EFNHPTHIVMSDEF
+273 EFNHPTHVVMSDEF
-287 KQNLKYLLF
+287 KSNLKQYVFGSLSG
-296 EAPKDD
+296 EALNDVLAKT
-302 MSALSKAVDKVI
+302 I
-314 DSEAASHKLNKAYF
+314 DSESESYKLNAEYLS
-328 DTFTPDTTGV
+328 TFTPDTTGQ
-338 KYDVENLPLELQTEL
+338 KYDVTNIPLELQTEL
-353 SQYMAYLVNDVR
+353 SQYFAYLVNDVR
-365 AQLGQ
+365 QQLGTS
-370 PKLVVNTDAIKF
+370 KLVVNTDAIKF
-382 ASLVAAKYDKNH
+382 ATLVAEKYDKNH
-394 DPFSG
+394 VPFSG
-399 HDMKAINE
+399 HDNKAINE

-416 SKKNTMN
+416 NRKNQGN
-423 PYENLAGG
+423 AYENLT
-431 SINSALKLDDNGNS
+431 GNS
-445 LYKVGDKVEATK
+445 PDSAYNLDSDGNSTYKIGDKVELTK
-457 SELYQLIADNID
+457 SELYKLIAENVSRFI
-469 NFLYEGERNG
+469 YEGGSNG
-479 SYGHAGS
+479 YYSHAAS
-486 LITQPSLGLA
+486 LIKQPSLGIA
-496 ITLSHTDQGFGE
+496 FTLSHTDFGFGTV
-508 IPMTETHVLLVP
+508 PMIETHVLYTPV
-520 EHDLVDFN
+520 HDLVNFD
-528 KKVLDPSKNVPDL
+528 KKLLDASKNVPDL

-578 ATYDAL
+578 AVYDAL
-584 VATPRQTADA
+584 VATPRQTAEA
-594 EAQLATA
+594 EAKLATA

-623 ASHADKV
+623 ASHAEKV
-630 AALDMAK
+630 AVLDMAK
-637 ASRDEAVNVLA
+637 VSRDEAVNVLTA
-648 AAQSKLAE
+648 SQSKLAE
-656 ANQELTQREVAT
+656 ANQELAQREVAT
-668 TVAKAKLAELEQAL
+668 TTAKAKLTELEQAL

-688 VIDAKA
+688 VINAKA
-694 TYEQLVSAK
+694 TYEQLVTAK

-720 EAAQAAYDKAMVVL
+720 EVAQAAYDKAMVVL
-734 TNTKAQTAL
+734 TNAKAQTVL

-765 RKSKEEVL
+765 RKAKEEAL

-786 RQDVNGTQYNR
+786 RQDMNGTQSNR
-797 VNSNTHVGLPAFISS
+797 VNSDTHVGLPAFMSS

-829 KATQAV
+829 EATQAV

-866 LGLSGV
+866 LGLAGV

>member
-1 MKKKESMMNSKKI
+1 MNSKKI

-64 SYDTNQEAQAQAQS
+64 TFENNQEAQAQAQS

-86 LETAKANTTA
+86 LDTAKANTTT
-96 AQDAVAQAETVTAQA
+96 AQDAVAKAKTVAALA
-111 TEVNIQSAKEAIPT
+111 TDTNIQVAKEAIPT
-125 AEAKVQPAKETVET
+125 AEAKVQPAKEAVET

-182 QAAVDN
+182 QAAVDTN
-188 SAKEAEVAKQGV
+188 AKEVETAKQGV
-200 TNAQATLAEKTS
+200 TNAQATVAEKTD

-217 KQTVEIAKQNDVN
+217 GQTVETAKQNDVN
-230 LEADTKEAEINV
+230 LDADTKEAEINV
-242 EKADKAAQ
+242 AKADQAAQ

-273 EFNHPTHIVMSDEF
+273 EFNHPTHVVMSDEF
-287 KQNLKYLLF
+287 KQHFKRYAFGSMSDEALEKAIASEPASRDLNTAYL
-296 EAPKDD
+296 
-302 MSALSKAVDKVI
+302 S
-314 DSEAASHKLNKAYF
+314 
-328 DTFTPDTTGV
+328 TFTDDTTGQ
-338 KYDVENLPLELQTEL
+338 KYDVTNLPIELQTEL
-353 SQYMAYLVNDVR
+353 SQYFAYLVNDVR
-365 AQLGQ
+365 QQLGQ

-382 ASLVAAKYDKNH
+382 ATLVAEKYDKNH

-399 HDMKAINE
+399 HDNKAINE

-416 SKKNTMN
+416 NRKNKSN
-423 PYENLAGG
+423 AYENLAG
-431 SINSALKLDDNGNS
+431 NSPDSAYDLDSNGNS
-445 LYKVGDKVEATK
+445 TYKIGDKVELTK
-457 SELYQLIADNID
+457 SELYKLVAENVNGFI
-469 NFLYEGERNG
+469 YEGSSNG
-479 SYGHAGS
+479 HYGHAIS
-486 LITQPSLGLA
+486 LVKQPSLGIA
-496 ITLSHTDQGFGE
+496 FTLSHTDFGFGTV
-508 IPMTETHVLLVP
+508 PMIETHVLYTPV
-520 EHDLVDFN
+520 HDLVNFD
-528 KKVLDPSKNVPDL
+528 KKLLDESKNVPDL
-541 VIPDKQAAEVADRA
+541 AIPDKQAAEVADRA

-578 ATYDAL
+578 AAYDAL
-584 VATPRQTADA
+584 VATPRQTAEV
-594 EAQLATA
+594 EAKLATA
-601 KAELVNAQTALTNAE
+601 KAELTNAQTALEAAE
-616 QTLATVT
+616 NTLSTVT

-630 AALDMAK
+630 TALDMAK
-637 ASRDEAVNVLA
+637 ATRDEAVNVLT

-656 ANQELTQREVAT
+656 ANQELAQREVAT
-668 TVAKAKLAELEQAL
+668 TVAKAKLTELEQAL

-694 TYEQLVSAK
+694 TYEQLVTAK
-703 ANLEAA
+703 ANLATA
-709 RQAYAQAVTAQ
+709 RQAYTQAVTAQ

-734 TNTKAQTAL
+734 TNAKAQTAL

-786 RQDVNGTQYNR
+786 RQDVNGTQSNR
-797 VNSNTHVGLPAFISS
+797 VNSNTHVGLPEFISS

-829 KATQAV
+829 EATQAV

>member
-1 MKKKESMMNSKKI
+1 MNSKKI

-26 TGIISQEAHADSV
+26 TGIISQEAHGDSV
-39 DTTTTTVSQA
+39 DTTTTTISQA
-49 QSQPVTAE
+49 QSQTVTAE

-64 SYDTNQEAQAQAQS
+64 TFENNQEAQAQAQS
-78 VVDSKKQA
+78 VADSKKQA
-86 LETAKANTTA
+86 LDTAKANTIT
-96 AQDAVAQAETVTAQA
+96 AQDAVAKAETVAALA
-111 TEVNIQSAKEAIPT
+111 TDTNIQVAKEAIPT
-125 AEAKVQPAKETVET
+125 AETKVQPAKEAVET
-139 AKTDVTTKEVSQSQ
+139 VKMDVTTKEVSQSQ

-160 AQGNVNQA
+160 EQGNVNQA

-182 QAAVDN
+182 QTAVDN

-217 KQTVEIAKQNDVN
+217 KQTVETAKQNDVN

-242 EKADKAAQ
+242 EKADQAAQ
-250 VAKTAVDTAKV
+250 VAKTTVDTAKA

-273 EFNHPTHIVMSDEF
+273 EFNHPTHVVMSDEF
-287 KQNLKYLLF
+287 KQHFKRYAFGSMSDEALEKAIASEPASRDLNTAYL
-296 EAPKDD
+296 
-302 MSALSKAVDKVI
+302 S
-314 DSEAASHKLNKAYF
+314 
-328 DTFTPDTTGV
+328 TFTDDTTGQ
-338 KYDVENLPLELQTEL
+338 KYDVTNLPIELQTEL
-353 SQYMAYLVNDVR
+353 SQYFAYLVNDVR
-365 AQLGQ
+365 QQLGQ

-382 ASLVAAKYDKNH
+382 ATLVAEKYDKNH

-399 HDMKAINE
+399 HDNKAINE

-416 SKKNTMN
+416 NRKNKSN
-423 PYENLAGG
+423 AYENLAG
-431 SINSALKLDDNGNS
+431 NSPDSAYDLDSNGNS
-445 LYKVGDKVEATK
+445 TYKIGDKVELTK
-457 SELYQLIADNID
+457 SELYKLVAENVNGFI
-469 NFLYEGERNG
+469 YEGSSNG
-479 SYGHAGS
+479 HYGHAIS
-486 LITQPSLGLA
+486 LVKQPSLGIA
-496 ITLSHTDQGFGE
+496 FTLSHTDFGFGTV
-508 IPMTETHVLLVP
+508 PMIETHVLYTPV
-520 EHDLVDFN
+520 HDLVNFD
-528 KKVLDPSKNVPDL
+528 KKLLDESKNVPDL
-541 VIPDKQAAEVADRA
+541 AIPDKQAAEVADRA

-584 VATPRQTADA
+584 VATPRQTAEA
-594 EAQLATA
+594 EAKLVTA
-601 KAELVNAQTALTNAE
+601 KAELANAQTALETSEN
-616 QTLATVT
+616 TLATVT

-734 TNTKAQTAL
+734 TNAKAQTAL

>member
-1 MKKKESMMNSKKI
+1 MNSKKI
-14 ISSVSLTTAILA
+14 ISSVSLTTAIFA

-39 DTTTTTVSQA
+39 NTTTTTVSQS

-64 SYDTNQEAQAQAQS
+64 SYDTNQEAQAKAQS

-86 LETAKANTTA
+86 LDTAKANTTV
-96 AQDAVAQAETVTAQA
+96 AQDAVAQAETAAAQA
-111 TEVNIQSAKEAIPT
+111 TDVNIQAAKEAIPT
-125 AEAKVQPAKETVET
+125 AEAKVQPAKEAVET
-139 AKTDVTTKEVSQSQ
+139 AKTDVTTKEASQSQ
-153 AQEAVNK
+153 AQAVVNE

-168 QEAVDEATQIQSEK
+168 QKAVAEATQIQSEK
-182 QAAVDN
+182 QTAVDT
-188 SAKEAEVAKQGV
+188 SAKEVETAKQGV
-200 TNAQATLAEKTS
+200 VDAQATVAEKTD

-217 KQTVEIAKQNDVN
+217 GQTVETAKQNDAK
-230 LEADTKEAEINV
+230 LDADTKAADINV
-242 EKADKAAQ
+242 EKADQAVQ
-250 VAKTAVDTAKV
+250 VAKSDVDTAKA
-261 KADETAQALKDA
+261 KADETAQTLKDA
-273 EFNHPTHIVMSDEF
+273 NHPTHVVMSDEF
-287 KQNLKYLLF
+287 KQNFKQYAFGSMSDEALEKAIASESASRDLNTAYLSTF
-296 EAPKDD
+296 
-302 MSALSKAVDKVI
+302 
-314 DSEAASHKLNKAYF
+314 AA
-328 DTFTPDTTGV
+328 DTTGQ
-338 KYDVENLPLELQTEL
+338 KYDVTNLPLELQTEL
-353 SQYMAYLVNDVR
+353 SQYFAYLVNDVR
-365 AQLGQ
+365 QQLGQ

-382 ASLVAAKYDKNH
+382 ATLVAEKYDKNH

-399 HDMKAINE
+399 HDNKAINE

-416 SKKNTMN
+416 NRKNKSN
-423 PYENLAGG
+423 AYENLAG
-431 SINSALKLDDNGNS
+431 NSPDSAYDLDSNGNS
-445 LYKVGDKVEATK
+445 TYKIGDKVELTK
-457 SELYQLIADNID
+457 SELYKLVAENVNGFI
-469 NFLYEGERNG
+469 YEGSSNG
-479 SYGHAGS
+479 HYGHAIS
-486 LITQPSLGLA
+486 LVKQPSLGIA
-496 ITLSHTDQGFGE
+496 FTLSHTDFGFGTV
-508 IPMTETHVLLVP
+508 PMIETHVLYTPV
-520 EHDLVDFN
+520 HDIVNFD
-528 KKVLDPSKNVPDL
+528 KKLLDESKNVPDL
-541 VIPDKQAAEVADRA
+541 VIPDKHAAEVADRA

-578 ATYDAL
+578 AVYDAL
-584 VATPRQTADA
+584 VATPRQTAEA
-594 EAQLATA
+594 EAKLATA

-623 ASHADKV
+623 ASHAEKV
-630 AALDMAK
+630 AVLDMAK
-637 ASRDEAVNVLA
+637 VSRDEAVNVLT

-656 ANQELTQREVAT
+656 ANQELAQREVAT
-668 TVAKAKLAELEQAL
+668 TTAKAKLTEVEQAL

-688 VIDAKA
+688 VINAKA
-694 TYEQLVSAK
+694 TYEQLVTAK

-720 EAAQAAYDKAMVVL
+720 EVAQAAYDKAMVVL
-734 TNTKAQTAL
+734 TNAKAQTVL

-765 RKSKEEVL
+765 RKAKEEAL

-786 RQDVNGTQYNR
+786 RQDMNGTQSNR
-797 VNSNTHVGLPAFISS
+797 VNSDTHVGLPAFISS

-843 YQAPLPQTGESD
+843 YLAPLPQTGESD

-866 LGLSGV
+866 LGLAGV

>member
-1 MKKKESMMNSKKI
+1 MNSKKI

-64 SYDTNQEAQAQAQS
+64 TFENNQEAQAQAQS

-86 LETAKANTTA
+86 LDTAKANTTT
-96 AQDAVAQAETVTAQA
+96 AQDAVAKAKTVAALA
-111 TEVNIQSAKEAIPT
+111 TDTNIQVAKEAIPT
-125 AEAKVQPAKETVET
+125 AEAKVQPAKEAVET

-182 QAAVDN
+182 QAAVDTN
-188 SAKEAEVAKQGV
+188 AKEVETAKQGV
-200 TNAQATLAEKTS
+200 TNAQATVAEKTD

-217 KQTVEIAKQNDVN
+217 GQTVETAKQNDVN
-230 LEADTKEAEINV
+230 LDADTKEAEINV
-242 EKADKAAQ
+242 AKADQAAQ

-273 EFNHPTHIVMSDEF
+273 EFNHPTHVVMSDEF
-287 KQNLKYLLF
+287 KQHFKRYAFGSMSDEALEKAIASEPASRDLNTAYL
-296 EAPKDD
+296 
-302 MSALSKAVDKVI
+302 S
-314 DSEAASHKLNKAYF
+314 
-328 DTFTPDTTGV
+328 TFTDDTTGQ
-338 KYDVENLPLELQTEL
+338 KYDVTNLPIELQTEL
-353 SQYMAYLVNDVR
+353 SQYFAYLVNDVR
-365 AQLGQ
+365 QQLGQ

-382 ASLVAAKYDKNH
+382 ATLVAEKYDKNH

-399 HDMKAINE
+399 HDNKAINE

-416 SKKNTMN
+416 NRKNKSN
-423 PYENLAGG
+423 AYENLAG
-431 SINSALKLDDNGNS
+431 NSPDSAYDLDSNGNS
-445 LYKVGDKVEATK
+445 TYKIGDKVELTK
-457 SELYQLIADNID
+457 SELYKLVAENVNGFI
-469 NFLYEGERNG
+469 YEGSSNG
-479 SYGHAGS
+479 HYGHAIS
-486 LITQPSLGLA
+486 LVKQPSLGIA
-496 ITLSHTDQGFGE
+496 FTLSHTDFGFGTV
-508 IPMTETHVLLVP
+508 PMIETHVLYTPV
-520 EHDLVDFN
+520 HDLVNLD
-528 KKVLDPSKNVPDL
+528 KKLLDESKNVPDL
-541 VIPDKQAAEVADRA
+541 AIPDKQAAEVADRA

-584 VATPRQTADA
+584 VATPRQTAEA
-594 EAQLATA
+594 EAKLVTA
-601 KAELVNAQTALTNAE
+601 KAELANAQTALETSEN
-616 QTLATVT
+616 TLATVT

>member
-1 MKKKESMMNSKKI
+1 MNSKKI
-14 ISSVSLTTAILA
+14 ISSVSLATAVLA

-39 DTTTTTVSQA
+39 DTTTTTASQA
-49 QSQPVTAE
+49 QPQLVTAE

-64 SYDTNQEAQAQAQS
+64 TFENNQEAQAQAQS
-78 VVDSKKQA
+78 VADSKKQA
-86 LETAKANTTA
+86 LDTAKANTTI
-96 AQDAVAQAETVTAQA
+96 AQDAVAKAETAAASA
-111 TEVNIQSAKEAIPT
+111 TDTNIQVAKEAIPT
-125 AEAKVQPAKETVET
+125 AETKVQSAKEAVET

-182 QAAVDN
+182 QAVVDK
-188 SAKEAEVAKQGV
+188 SAKKVEVAKQGV

-217 KQTVEIAKQNDVN
+217 KQSVETAKQNDAK
-230 LEADTKEAEINV
+230 LDADIKAADINA
-242 EKADKAAQ
+242 EKAYQTAQ
-250 VAKTAVDTAKV
+250 VAKSDVDAAKA
-261 KADETAQALKDA
+261 KADETAQVLRDA
-273 EFNHPTHIVMSDEF
+273 NHPTHIVMSDEF

-296 EAPKDD
+296 EAPTNN
-302 MSALSKAVDKVI
+302 MAALSAAVDKVI
-314 DSEAASHKLNKAYF
+314 QSEAESSKLNNAYF

-338 KYDVENLPLELQTEL
+338 KYDVEHLPIELQTEL

-382 ASLVAAKYDKNH
+382 ASLVAEKYAKNH

-399 HDMKAINE
+399 HDMKAVNE

-416 SKKNTMN
+416 SKNNTIN
-423 PYENLAGG
+423 SYENMAGG
-431 SINSALKLDDNGNS
+431 IIKSSYQIDDNANS

-457 SELYQLIADNID
+457 SELYQLIADNVAG
-469 NFLYEGERNG
+469 FVYEGEMNG
-479 SYGHAGS
+479 SYGHVGS
-486 LITQPSLGLA
+486 LVKQPSLGLA
-496 ITLSHTDQGFGE
+496 ITLTHADQGFGD

-520 EHDLVDFN
+520 EHDYANYD
-528 KKVLDPSKNVPDL
+528 KKLLDSSKNVPDF

-578 ATYDAL
+578 AVYDAL

-594 EAQLATA
+594 EAKLATA
-601 KAELVNAQTALTNAE
+601 KTELANAQAALETAE
-616 QTLATVT
+616 STLATVT

-637 ASRDEAVNVLA
+637 TARDEAVNALTVE
-648 AAQSKLAE
+648 QSKLAT
-656 ANQELTQREVAT
+656 ANDELAQRETAT
-668 TVAKAKLAELEQAL
+668 TVAKAKLRELEQAV

-694 TYEQLVSAK
+694 TYEQLVKAK
-703 ANLEAA
+703 ANLETA
-709 RQAYAQAVTAQ
+709 RQAYAKVV
-720 EAAQAAYDKAMVVL
+720 AAQDAAQVAYDKAIVAL
-734 TNTKAQTAL
+734 TNAKAQTAL

-751 KAAYDARIAYEEAQ
+751 KAAYDARIAYEAVQ
-765 RKSKEEVL
+765 RKAKEEAL
-773 RRQAESDAKAKQV
+773 RRQAERDAKAKQV
-786 RQDVNGTQYNR
+786 RQDVNGTQSNR
-797 VNSNTHVGLPAFISS
+797 VNSSTYVG
-812 TNEVKTTS
+812 VHTTS

-829 KATQAV
+829 EATQAV

-843 YQAPLPQTGESD
+843 YQAPLPQTGEAD
-855 TAVYLLAGLGM
+855 TEVYLLAGLGV
-866 LGLSGV
+866 LGLAGV

>member
-1 MKKKESMMNSKKI
+1 MNSKKI

-26 TGIISQEAHADSV
+26 TGILSQEAHADSV

-78 VVDSKKQA
+78 MVDSKKQA
-86 LETAKANTTA
+86 LDTAKANTTT
-96 AQDAVAQAETVTAQA
+96 AQDAVAKAETAAAQA
-111 TEVNIQSAKEAIPT
+111 TDVNIQAAKEAIPT
-125 AEAKVQPAKETVET
+125 AEAKVQPAKEAVET
-139 AKTDVTTKEVSQSQ
+139 AKTDVTTKEASQSQ
-153 AQEAVNK
+153 VQAVVNE

-168 QEAVDEATQIQSEK
+168 QKAVAEATQIQSEK
-182 QAAVDN
+182 QTAVDT
-188 SAKEAEVAKQGV
+188 SAKEVETAKQGV
-200 TNAQATLAEKTS
+200 VDAQATVAEKTD

-217 KQTVEIAKQNDVN
+217 GQTVETAKQNDAK
-230 LEADTKEAEINV
+230 LDADTKAADINV
-242 EKADKAAQ
+242 EKADQAVQ
-250 VAKTAVDTAKV
+250 VAKSDVDTAKA
-261 KADETAQALKDA
+261 KADETAQTLKDA
-273 EFNHPTHIVMSDEF
+273 NHPTHVVMSDEF
-287 KQNLKYLLF
+287 KQNFKQYAFGSMSDEALEKAIASEPASRDLNTAYLSTF
-296 EAPKDD
+296 
-302 MSALSKAVDKVI
+302 
-314 DSEAASHKLNKAYF
+314 AA
-328 DTFTPDTTGV
+328 DTTGQ
-338 KYDVENLPLELQTEL
+338 KYDVTNLPLELQTEL
-353 SQYMAYLVNDVR
+353 SQYFAYLVNDVR
-365 AQLGQ
+365 QQLGQ

-382 ASLVAAKYDKNH
+382 ATLVAEKYDKNH

-399 HDMKAINE
+399 HDNKAINE

-416 SKKNTMN
+416 NRKNKSN
-423 PYENLAGG
+423 AYENLAG
-431 SINSALKLDDNGNS
+431 NSPDSAYDLDSNGNS
-445 LYKVGDKVEATK
+445 TYKIGDKVELTK
-457 SELYQLIADNID
+457 SELYKLVAENVNGFI
-469 NFLYEGERNG
+469 YEGSSNG
-479 SYGHAGS
+479 HYGHAIS
-486 LITQPSLGLA
+486 LVKQPSLGIA
-496 ITLSHTDQGFGE
+496 FTLSHTDFGFGTV
-508 IPMTETHVLLVP
+508 PMIETHVLYTPLTDKRTGEP
-520 EHDLVDFN
+520 L
-528 KKVLDPSKNVPDL
+528 LDASKNVPDL
-541 VIPDKQAAEVADRA
+541 KIPDKQAAEVADRA

-565 QAQAAQTRFEQAK
+565 KAQAAQTRFEQAK
-578 ATYDAL
+578 AVYDAL
-584 VATPRQTADA
+584 VATPRQTAEA
-594 EAQLATA
+594 EAKLATA

-623 ASHADKV
+623 ASHAEKV
-630 AALDMAK
+630 AVLDMAK
-637 ASRDEAVNVLA
+637 VSRDEAVNVLT

-656 ANQELTQREVAT
+656 ANQELAQREVAT
-668 TVAKAKLAELEQAL
+668 TIAKAKLTELEQAL

-694 TYEQLVSAK
+694 TYEQLVTAK

-720 EAAQAAYDKAMVVL
+720 EVAQAAYDKAMVVL
-734 TNTKAQTAL
+734 TNAKAQTVL

-765 RKSKEEVL
+765 RKAKEEAL

-786 RQDVNGTQYNR
+786 RQGVNGTQSNR
-797 VNSNTHVGLPAFISS
+797 VNSSKYVGVPAFISS

-866 LGLSGV
+866 LGLAGV

>member
-1 MKKKESMMNSKKI
+1 MNSKKI

-139 AKTDVTTKEVSQSQ
+139 AKTDVTTKEANQSQ
-153 AQEAVNK
+153 AQAAVNE

-168 QEAVDEATQIQSEK
+168 QKAVAEATQIQSEK
-182 QAAVDN
+182 QTAVDT
-188 SAKEAEVAKQGV
+188 SAKEVETAKQGV
-200 TNAQATLAEKTS
+200 VDAQATVAEKTD

-217 KQTVEIAKQNDVN
+217 GQTVETAKQNDVN
-230 LEADTKEAEINV
+230 LDADTKEAEINV
-242 EKADKAAQ
+242 EKADQAAQ
-250 VAKTAVDTAKV
+250 VAKSEVATAKA

-273 EFNHPTHIVMSDEF
+273 EFNHPTHVVMSDEF
-287 KQNLKYLLF
+287 KQHFKQYAFGSMSDEALEKAIASEPASRDLNTAYL
-296 EAPKDD
+296 
-302 MSALSKAVDKVI
+302 S
-314 DSEAASHKLNKAYF
+314 
-328 DTFTPDTTGV
+328 TFTDDTTGQ
-338 KYDVENLPLELQTEL
+338 KYDVTNLPIELQTEL
-353 SQYMAYLVNDVR
+353 SQYFAYLVNDVR
-365 AQLGQ
+365 QQLGQ

-382 ASLVAAKYDKNH
+382 ATLVAEKYDKNH

-399 HDMKAINE
+399 HDNKAINE

-416 SKKNTMN
+416 NRKNKSN
-423 PYENLAGG
+423 AYENLAG
-431 SINSALKLDDNGNS
+431 NSPDSAYDLDSNGNS
-445 LYKVGDKVEATK
+445 TYKIGDKVELTK
-457 SELYQLIADNID
+457 SELYKLVAENVNGFI
-469 NFLYEGERNG
+469 YEGSSNG
-479 SYGHAGS
+479 HYGHAIS
-486 LITQPSLGLA
+486 LVKQPSLGIA
-496 ITLSHTDQGFGE
+496 FTLSHTDFGFGTV
-508 IPMTETHVLLVP
+508 PMIETHVLYTPV
-520 EHDLVDFN
+520 HDLVNFD
-528 KKVLDPSKNVPDL
+528 KKLLDESKNVPDL
-541 VIPDKQAAEVADRA
+541 KIPDKQAAEVADRA

-594 EAQLATA
+594 EAKLATA
-601 KAELVNAQTALTNAE
+601 KAELANAQTALETAE
-616 QTLATVT
+616 NTLATVT
-623 ASHADKV
+623 ASYADKV

-637 ASRDEAVNVLA
+637 ASRDEAVNALT
-648 AAQSKLAE
+648 AAQSKLDA
-656 ANQELTQREVAT
+656 ANDELAQRETAT
-668 TVAKAKLAELEQAL
+668 TVAKAKLAELEQA
-682 KDAEQA
+682 

-694 TYEQLVSAK
+694 TYEQLVKAK
-703 ANLEAA
+703 DNLETA
-709 RQAYAQAVTAQ
+709 RQAYTQAVTAQ
-720 EAAQAAYDKAMVVL
+720 EAAQ
-734 TNTKAQTAL
+734 
-743 SGTKYTNL
+743 
-751 KAAYDARIAYEEAQ
+751 AAYDARIAYEEAQ

-786 RQDVNGTQYNR
+786 RQDVNGTQSNR
-797 VNSNTHVGLPAFISS
+797 VNSNTHVGLPEFISS

-829 KATQAV
+829 EATQAV

>member
-1 MKKKESMMNSKKI
+1 M
-14 ISSVSLTTAILA
+14 
-26 TGIISQEAHADSV
+26 
-39 DTTTTTVSQA
+39 
-49 QSQPVTAE
+49 
-57 QVASAKA
+57 
-64 SYDTNQEAQAQAQS
+64 
-78 VVDSKKQA
+78 
-86 LETAKANTTA
+86 
-96 AQDAVAQAETVTAQA
+96 
-111 TEVNIQSAKEAIPT
+111 
-125 AEAKVQPAKETVET
+125 
-139 AKTDVTTKEVSQSQ
+139 
-153 AQEAVNK
+153 
-160 AQGNVNQA
+160 
-168 QEAVDEATQIQSEK
+168 
-182 QAAVDN
+182 
-188 SAKEAEVAKQGV
+188 
-200 TNAQATLAEKTS
+200 
-212 KVSQA
+212 
-217 KQTVEIAKQNDVN
+217 
-230 LEADTKEAEINV
+230 
-242 EKADKAAQ
+242 
-250 VAKTAVDTAKV
+250 
-261 KADETAQALKDA
+261 
-273 EFNHPTHIVMSDEF
+273 
-287 KQNLKYLLF
+287 
-296 EAPKDD
+296 
-302 MSALSKAVDKVI
+302 
-314 DSEAASHKLNKAYF
+314 
-328 DTFTPDTTGV
+328 
-338 KYDVENLPLELQTEL
+338 
-353 SQYMAYLVNDVR
+353 
-365 AQLGQ
+365 
-370 PKLVVNTDAIKF
+370 
-382 ASLVAAKYDKNH
+382 
-394 DPFSG
+394 
-399 HDMKAINE
+399 
-407 AAKEMGYWY
+407 
-416 SKKNTMN
+416 MN

-431 SINSALKLDDNGNS
+431 YINSAFKLDDNGNS

-469 NFLYEGERNG
+469 NFLYEGESNG

-486 LITQPSLGLA
+486 LIKQPSLGLA
-496 ITLSHTDQGFGE
+496 ITLNHTDQGFGE

-555 AQAALVTATA
+555 AQAALVTATV

-584 VATPRQTADA
+584 VATPRQTA
-594 EAQLATA
+594 EAKLVTA
-601 KAELVNAQTALTNAE
+601 KAELANAQTALETSEN
-616 QTLATVT
+616 TLATVT

-734 TNTKAQTAL
+734 TNAKAQTAL

>member
-1 MKKKESMMNSKKI
+1 MNSKKI
-14 ISSVSLTTAILA
+14 ISSVSLTTAIFA

-39 DTTTTTVSQA
+39 DTTTTTVSQS

-64 SYDTNQEAQAQAQS
+64 SYDTNQEAQAKAQP

-86 LETAKANTTA
+86 LDTAKANTTA
-96 AQDAVAQAETVTAQA
+96 AQDAVAQAETAAAQA
-111 TEVNIQSAKEAIPT
+111 TDVNIQAAKEAIPT
-125 AEAKVQPAKETVET
+125 AEAKVQPAKEAVET
-139 AKTDVTTKEVSQSQ
+139 AKTDVTTKEASQSQ
-153 AQEAVNK
+153 AQAAVNK

-182 QAAVDN
+182 QTAVDK
-188 SAKEAEVAKQGV
+188 SAKEVETAKQGV
-200 TNAQATLAEKTS
+200 TNAQATVAEKTD

-217 KQTVEIAKQNDVN
+217 GQTVETAKQNDAK
-230 LEADTKEAEINV
+230 LDADIKAADINA
-242 EKADKAAQ
+242 EKAYQTAQ
-250 VAKTAVDTAKV
+250 VAKSDVDTAKA
-261 KADETAQALKDA
+261 KADETAQVLKDA
-273 EFNHPTHIVMSDEF
+273 NRPTHIVMSDEF

-296 EAPKDD
+296 EAPTNDL
-302 MSALSKAVDKVI
+302 SALSKAVDKVI
-314 DSEAASHKLNKAYF
+314 ASEAESRKMNQAYF

-394 DPFSG
+394 DPFSE

-416 SKKNTMN
+416 RKKNDAN

-431 SINSALKLDDNGNS
+431 YIKSAFNFDDDGNS

-469 NFLYEGERNG
+469 TFVYEGEANG
-479 SYGHAGS
+479 SYSHVGS
-486 LITQPSLGLA
+486 LVKQPSLGLA
-496 ITLSHTDQGFGE
+496 LTLTHTNQGFGDE
-508 IPMTETHVLLVP
+508 PMVETHVLFTP
-520 EHDLVDFN
+520 ATDYADSN
-528 KKVLDPSKNVPDL
+528 KKLLDSSKNVPDL

-578 ATYDAL
+578 AAYDAL

-594 EAQLATA
+594 EAKLATA
-601 KAELVNAQTALTNAE
+601 KAELANAQEALETAEN
-616 QTLATVT
+616 TLATVT

-637 ASRDEAVNVLA
+637 ASRDEAVNALT
-648 AAQSKLAE
+648 AAQNKLGV
-656 ANQELTQREVAT
+656 ANQELAQRETAT
-668 TVAKAKLAELEQAL
+668 TVAKAKLAELEQAV

-694 TYEQLVSAK
+694 TYEQLVKAK
-703 ANLEAA
+703 ANLETA
-709 RQAYAQAVTAQ
+709 RQAYAKAV
-720 EAAQAAYDKAMVVL
+720 AAQDVAQVAYDKAIVVL
-734 TNTKAQTAL
+734 TNAKAQTAL
-743 SGTKYTNL
+743 SSTKYTNL
-751 KAAYDARIAYEEAQ
+751 KAAYAARIAYEEAQ
-765 RKSKEEVL
+765 RKAKEEAI

-786 RQDVNGTQYNR
+786 RQDVNGTQSNR
-797 VNSNTHVGLPAFISS
+797 VNSNTHVGLPTFMSS

-829 KATQAV
+829 EATQAV

-843 YQAPLPQTGESD
+843 YQAPLPQTGEAD
-855 TAVYLLAGLGM
+855 TAVYLLAGLGV
-866 LGLSGV
+866 LGLAGV

>member
-1 MKKKESMMNSKKI
+1 MNSKKI
-14 ISSVSLTTAILA
+14 ISSVSLTTAIFA

-39 DTTTTTVSQA
+39 DTTTTTVSQS

-64 SYDTNQEAQAQAQS
+64 SYDMNQDAQAKAQS

-86 LETAKANTTA
+86 LDTAKANTTT
-96 AQDAVAQAETVTAQA
+96 AQDAVAQAETAAAQA
-111 TEVNIQSAKEAIPT
+111 TDVNIQAAKEAIPT
-125 AEAKVQPAKETVET
+125 AEAKVQPAKEAVET
-139 AKTDVTTKEVSQSQ
+139 AKTDVTTKEASQSQ
-153 AQEAVNK
+153 AQEAVNE

-168 QEAVDEATQIQSEK
+168 QKAVAEATQIQSEK
-182 QAAVDN
+182 QTAVDT
-188 SAKEAEVAKQGV
+188 SAKEVETAKQGV
-200 TNAQATLAEKTS
+200 VNAQATLAEKTS

-217 KQTVEIAKQNDVN
+217 KQSVETAKQNDAK
-230 LEADTKEAEINV
+230 LDADIKAADINA
-242 EKADKAAQ
+242 EKAYQTAQ
-250 VAKTAVDTAKV
+250 VAKSNVDSAKT
-261 KADETAQALKDA
+261 KADETAQVLKDA
-273 EFNHPTHIVMSDEF
+273 NRPTHIVMSDEF
-287 KQNLKYLLF
+287 KQNLKDLLF
-296 EAPKDD
+296 GSPSRDLAT
-302 MSALSKAVDKVI
+302 LSKAVDKVI
-314 DSEAASHKLNKAYF
+314 DSEAESHKLNKAYF

-423 PYENLAGG
+423 RYENLAGG
-431 SINSALKLDDNGNS
+431 SINSAFKLDDDGNS

-578 ATYDAL
+578 AAYDAL
-584 VATPRQTADA
+584 VATPRQTAEA
-594 EAQLATA
+594 EAKLVTA
-601 KAELVNAQTALTNAE
+601 KAELANAQTALEVAE
-616 QTLATVT
+616 NTLATVT

-637 ASRDEAVNVLA
+637 ASRDEAVNALT
-648 AAQSKLAE
+648 AAQNKLGV
-656 ANQELTQREVAT
+656 ANQELAQRETAT
-668 TVAKAKLAELEQAL
+668 TVANAKLAELEQAV

-688 VIDAKA
+688 VINAKA
-694 TYEQLVSAK
+694 TYEQLVTAK
-703 ANLEAA
+703 VNLEIA

-720 EAAQAAYDKAMVVL
+720 EAAQDAYDKAMVVL
-734 TNTKAQTAL
+734 TNAKAQTAL

-765 RKSKEEVL
+765 RKAKEEAL

-786 RQDVNGTQYNR
+786 RQDMNGTQSNR

-835 VNRRGTTD
+835 VNRRGSTG
-843 YQAPLPQTGESD
+843 YQAPLPQTGEAD

-866 LGLSGV
+866 LGLAGV